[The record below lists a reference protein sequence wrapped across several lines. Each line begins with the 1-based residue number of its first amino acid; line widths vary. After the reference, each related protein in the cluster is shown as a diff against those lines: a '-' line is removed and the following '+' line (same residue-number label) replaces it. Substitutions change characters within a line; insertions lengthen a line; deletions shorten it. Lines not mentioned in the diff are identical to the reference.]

1 MQRKKIVHV
10 KALCEM
16 VEALTEDTRFTELAE
31 ELLKEQK
38 EGKEII
44 MCDYLDM
51 LEAKGESRLASL
63 IQVLLREKK
72 YSEIE
77 AVAENR
83 EKRQELYRQYSI

>member
-1 MQRKKIVHV
+1 M
-10 KALCEM
+10 
-16 VEALTEDTRFTELAE
+16 EALTEDTRFTELAK

-38 EGKEII
+38 KVTEII

-72 YSEIE
+72 SSEME
-77 AVAENR
+77 AMAENR
-83 EKRQELYRQYSI
+83 KKRQKLYRQYGI

>member
-1 MQRKKIVHV
+1 M
-10 KALCEM
+10 
-16 VEALTEDTRFTELAE
+16 EALTEDTRFTELAK

-38 EGKEII
+38 KVTEII

-72 YSEIE
+72 YSEME
-77 AVAENR
+77 AMAEKR
-83 EKRQELYRQYSI
+83 KKRQELYRQYGI

>member
-1 MQRKKIVHV
+1 M
-10 KALCEM
+10 
-16 VEALTEDTRFTELAE
+16 EALTEDTRFTELAE
-31 ELLKEQK
+31 ELLKEQE
-38 EGKEII
+38 EGKEIV
-44 MCDYLDM
+44 MCDYPDM

-83 EKRQELYRQYSI
+83 EKRQELYRQYGI

>member
-1 MQRKKIVHV
+1 M
-10 KALCEM
+10 M
-16 VEALTEDTRFTELAE
+16 EALTEDTRFTELAD
-31 ELLKEQK
+31 ELLKEQ
-38 EGKEII
+38 EERNEII

-77 AVAENR
+77 AAAENR
-83 EKRQELYRQYSI
+83 EKRQELYRQYGI